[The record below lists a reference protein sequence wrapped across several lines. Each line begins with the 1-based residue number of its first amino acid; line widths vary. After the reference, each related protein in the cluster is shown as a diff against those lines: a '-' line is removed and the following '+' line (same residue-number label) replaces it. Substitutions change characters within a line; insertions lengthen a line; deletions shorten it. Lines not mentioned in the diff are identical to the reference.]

1 MIDVVIINTTTERK
15 NNLVIE
21 RVNAVAHVK
30 KGIWSLG
37 PDTQNSLPEHIIPEK
52 IQKFSKSYGEKTRKG
67 TLLQYLK
74 IHNS

>member
-1 MIDVVIINTTTERK
+1 MIDVVIINTTIERK

-37 PDTQNSLPEHIIPEK
+37 PDT
-52 IQKFSKSYGEKTRKG
+52 
-67 TLLQYLK
+67 
-74 IHNS
+74 